1 MSNVWFAAKE
11 INHKYVTRRR
21 PALFPEGL
29 LPRAAA
35 ISSDIKADD
44 LEVMEGAV
52 FIKGAKADEIITA
65 SLAQQTLQK
74 TQPLPVFNVG
84 TDKAVAAASWR
95 VKGAAL
101 LADTVESV
109 DVRKIVSAAEVLK
122 FTYTADPASF
132 ADGCFTI
139 LDAAGKTASGAVDA
153 ASDYQ
158 VLLFIADNGIY
169 DMNKNAGTVTD
180 PAVIVKTAAAPVP
193 PAPGGSSGGC
203 VTGCGALALLA
214 AVPFVIRRKK

>member
-1 MSNVWFAAKE
+1 MQICNKAAGRV
-11 INHKYVTRRR
+11 IPRGAS
-21 PALFPEGL
+21 PAP
-29 LPRAAA
+29 AA

-52 FIKGAKADEIITA
+52 FI
-65 SLAQQTLQK
+65 
-74 TQPLPVFNVG
+74 VG

-180 PAVIVKTAAAPVP
+180 PAVIVKTAAPPVP
-193 PAPGGSSGGC
+193 PAPGGSSVGC